1 MLLAEEENFLAE
13 MERMEET
20 IGERQLKMKT
30 RANELKQIRE
40 RERLSLV
47 EAKLDQKFRF
57 VLISRNSRELVG

>member
-57 VLISRNSRELVG
+57 VLSTKNSRELVG

>member
-1 MLLAEEENFLAE
+1 MLLEEEENFLAQ

-47 EAKLDQKFRF
+47 EAKLDRKFRF
-57 VLISRNSRELVG
+57 VLSTKNSRKHSD

>member
-1 MLLAEEENFLAE
+1 MLLEEEENFLAE

-20 IGERQLKMKT
+20 IDERQLKMKT

-47 EAKLDQKFRF
+47 EAKLDRKFRF
-57 VLISRNSRELVG
+57 VWSTKNSRKHSD

>member
-57 VLISRNSRELVG
+57 ALTSRNSRELVG

>member
-1 MLLAEEENFLAE
+1 MLLEEEENFLAE

-20 IGERQLKMKT
+20 IDERQLKMKT

-47 EAKLDQKFRF
+47 EAKLDRKFRF
-57 VLISRNSRELVG
+57 VLSTENSRKHSD

>member
-1 MLLAEEENFLAE
+1 MLLDEEENFLAE

-20 IGERQLKMKT
+20 IDERQLKMKT

-47 EAKLDQKFRF
+47 EAKLDRKFRF
-57 VLISRNSRELVG
+57 VLSTKNSRKHSD

>member
-57 VLISRNSRELVG
+57 VLSTKNSRELGG

>member
-1 MLLAEEENFLAE
+1 MLLEEEENFLAE

-20 IGERQLKMKT
+20 IDERQLKMKI

-40 RERLSLV
+40 RERLSLA

-57 VLISRNSRELVG
+57 VLSTKNSRKHSD

>member
-1 MLLAEEENFLAE
+1 MLLEEEENFLAE

-47 EAKLDQKFRF
+47 EAKLDRKFRF
-57 VLISRNSRELVG
+57 VLSTKNSRKHSD

>member
-57 VLISRNSRELVG
+57 ALTSRNSRERVG

>member
-1 MLLAEEENFLAE
+1 MLLEEEENFLAE

-20 IGERQLKMKT
+20 IDERQLKMKT

-40 RERLSLV
+40 RERLSLA

-57 VLISRNSRELVG
+57 VLSAKNSRKHSD

>member
-1 MLLAEEENFLAE
+1 MLLEEEENFLAE

-20 IGERQLKMKT
+20 IDERQLKMKT

-47 EAKLDQKFRF
+47 EAKLDRKFRF
-57 VLISRNSRELVG
+57 VLSTKNSRKHSD